1 MDACIIN
8 KQCHVFKFHDLL
20 FAYKANHST
29 VQCVST
35 IKEIISY
42 YNLNRSPVYMCMLDA
57 SKAFDKVNLL
67 LLFNKLRLKGMCPLL
82 LRFIINMYIGQNI
95 RVKWNDCISHVY
107 AVSNGVKQ
115 GGVMSP
121 LLFNL
126 YVQDLIEC
134 LDRKGLGCHMG
145 KPFFWMFYLCR

>member
-1 MDACIIN
+1 MSI
-8 KQCHVFKFHDLL
+8 
-20 FAYKANHST
+20 
-29 VQCVST
+29 

-42 YNLNRSPVYMCMLDA
+42 YNLNKSPVYMCMLDA
-57 SKAFDKVNLL
+57 SNAFDKANLL
-67 LLFNKLRLKGMCPLL
+67 LLFKKLRLKGSPLL
-82 LRFIINMYIGQNI
+82 LRLIINMYIGQNL
-95 RVKWNDCISHVY
+95 RVKWNDCISHEF

-134 LDRKGLGCHMG
+134 LERKRSRMSYG
-145 KPFFWMFYLCR
+145 

>member
-67 LLFNKLRLKGMCPLL
+67 LLFNKLRLKGMCPL
-82 LRFIINMYIGQNI
+82 
-95 RVKWNDCISHVY
+95 
-107 AVSNGVKQ
+107 
-115 GGVMSP
+115 
-121 LLFNL
+121 
-126 YVQDLIEC
+126 
-134 LDRKGLGCHMG
+134 
-145 KPFFWMFYLCR
+145 